1 MVNSQVEPP
10 IGMTALCQS
19 SSPTDS
25 KCLHAPASLAS
36 RKLVRR
42 TRRTAHV
49 AQRTRHGNVAE
60 FKQWRRCQLIELILF
75 LLLFYKSRFLVYN

>member
-49 AQRTRHGNVAE
+49 AQRTRHGKVAE
-60 FKQWRRCQLIELILF
+60 FKTMAAMSIDRINIIFIIIL
-75 LLLFYKSRFLVYN
+75 